1 MTAVS
6 QRRALLRFGGG
17 RTYPASRSADSNI
30 QAFCGAKVLPFS
42 SALCN
47 SGLTGP
53 ATVKDN
59 GIAGTVFIFRLLGE
73 SVRRLITVV
82 MAAGVVCAAGAFVWA
97 AYSDRA
103 ASESVQQDLRPVL
116 EGLKQSSMD
125 VALYREAP
133 VPRGYAFANALLS
146 FGIDRAYVYPIT
158 ESVQPVFDLRRVRAG
173 NRLAVGES
181 VVGDLR
187 QIVYRIDL
195 ENTLLITPAEGVP
208 GRFRAEIM
216 ATPAVIE
223 TVTAVGELKTSLWEA
238 VLDAGETP
246 EMVMLIA
253 DIFGWDIDFNT
264 EPRVGDTF
272 RVAFEKKTYADGS
285 IAYGRVFA
293 AEYVNEGQN
302 YQAVLFRDARARPA
316 YYAPDGS
323 SLQKMFL
330 RSPLVF
336 GGRVT
341 SRFSRSRFHPIL
353 KRRRPHLGIDYG
365 APAGSPVQ
373 AIGSGRVLFAGRK
386 GGGGRTVHIRHSN
399 GFETMYLHLSRVL
412 VRAGQ
417 RVDQGQRIG
426 LVGSTGL
433 STGPHLD
440 FRITQNGT
448 YRNFEALRLPPAVPV
463 AKSDFAEFAVLRD
476 GYLAM
481 LPPPIEPGLQ
491 RAGAR
496 PVGAPTASGQ

>member
-1 MTAVS
+1 M
-6 QRRALLRFGGG
+6 GW
-17 RTYPASRSADSNI
+17 
-30 QAFCGAKVLPFS
+30 
-42 SALCN
+42 
-47 SGLTGP
+47 
-53 ATVKDN
+53 
-59 GIAGTVFIFRLLGE
+59 
-73 SVRRLITVV
+73 VV
-82 MAAGVVCAAGAFVWA
+82 
-97 AYSDRA
+97 YSDRA
-103 ASESVQQDLRPVL
+103 VSASVERDLQPVL
-116 EGLKQSSMD
+116 ERMQQASAD
-125 VALYREAP
+125 IALYREAP
-133 VPRGYAFANALLS
+133 VPRGYAFADALLS
-146 FGIDRAYVYPIT
+146 FGIDRAHVHPIT

-173 NRLAVGES
+173 NRLGIGES

-187 QIVYRIDL
+187 QITYRIDP
-195 ENTLLITPAEGVP
+195 ENTLLITPADDAP

-216 ATPAVIE
+216 ATPALVE

-272 RVAFEKKTYADGS
+272 RVAFEKKTYSDGS
-285 IAYGRVFA
+285 VAYGRVFA
-293 AEYVNEGQN
+293 AEYVNQGQD
-302 YQAVLFRDARARPA
+302 YQAVLFRDARGRPA

-341 SRFSRSRFHPIL
+341 SRFSRSRFHPVL

-365 APAGSPVQ
+365 APSGSPVQ

-386 GGGGRTVHIRHSN
+386 GGHGRMVHLRHSN
-399 GFETMYLHLSRVL
+399 GFETMYLHLSRIL
-412 VRAGQ
+412 VRGGQ
-417 RVDQGQRIG
+417 RVEQGQRIG

-440 FRITQNGT
+440 FRITQNGK

-463 AKSDFAEFAVLRD
+463 AKSDFAEFVALRD
-476 GYLAM
+476 SYLAM
-481 LPPPIEPGLQ
+481 LPPPIDPGLQ
-491 RAGAR
+491 RAGTR
-496 PVGAPTASGQ
+496 PAGAPTASGQ